1 MVKNSKIKLGFTLAK
16 GATHLKLLPSMERF
30 GFTLAE
36 VLITLGIIGVVA
48 AMTIPNLLQHYSQE
62 ATVNKLKKTISVLN
76 QAYRLSF
83 DDVGEPGADQLQIT
97 STEYFNTYWAPYI
110 KVSNFCSTY
119 KACGY
124 SKVSPWTNANGTPT
138 GWYIVEPRLRTSF
151 ITLDG
156 VAVVPL
162 FSSWADDDGGKGE
175 KKKNVFEIIV
185 DINAGEK
192 PNKLGRDVFYLTR
205 VTENGGG
212 IRPYGFEKSNDEI
225 NQNCSKTGRGEY
237 CAEKIRR
244 AGWKI
249 DKSYPW
255 K

>member
-1 MVKNSKIKLGFTLAK
+1 MVKNSKMKLGFTLAEC
-16 GATHLKLLPSMERF
+16 ATHIPTKVKF

-48 AMTIPNLLQHYSQE
+48 AMTIPNLIQHYQQE
-62 ATVNKLKKTISVLN
+62 ATVNKLKKAISVLN
-76 QAYRLSF
+76 QAYKLSF

-119 KACGY
+119 KVCGY
-124 SKVSPWTNANGTPT
+124 NKFTPWTNANGTPN

-151 ITLDG
+151 VTPDG
-156 VAVVPL
+156 VAVVSL
-162 FSSWADDDGGKGE
+162 FSTWADDDGGKFE

-192 PNKLGRDVFYLTR
+192 PNRLGRDVFFLTR

-225 NQNCSKTGRGEY
+225 DKNCSKTGTGEY

-244 AGWKI
+244 AGWSI

>member
-1 MVKNSKIKLGFTLAK
+1 MSKMSSMAINLGNLSLN
-16 GATHLKLLPSMERF
+16 GRL

-48 AMTIPNLLQHYSQE
+48 AMTIPNLIQHYQQQ
-62 ATVNKLKKTISVLN
+62 ATVNKLKKVISVLN
-76 QAYRLSF
+76 QAYKLSF

-110 KVSNFCSTY
+110 KVANFCSSY
-119 KACGY
+119 RACGY
-124 SKVSPWTNANGTPT
+124 TKETPWVNANGAQC
-138 GWYIVEPRLRTSF
+138 GWFVVEQRLRTSF
-151 ITLDG
+151 VTMDG
-156 VAVVPL
+156 VVVVPL
-162 FSSWADDDGGKGE
+162 FSTWKYTTNSE
-175 KKKNVFEIIV
+175 KKNVFEVIV

-192 PNKLGRDVFYLTR
+192 PNKLGRDVFFLTR

-212 IRPYGFEKSNDEI
+212 IRPYGFEQSNENIDK
-225 NQNCSKTGRGEY
+225 NCSKSGTGQY

-244 AGWKI
+244 AGWSI

>member
-1 MVKNSKIKLGFTLAK
+1 MSKMSAKAINLGNLSLN
-16 GATHLKLLPSMERF
+16 GRL

-48 AMTIPNLLQHYSQE
+48 AMTIPNLIQHYQQQ
-62 ATVNKLKKTISVLN
+62 ATVNKLKKVISVLN
-76 QAYRLSF
+76 QAYKLSF

-110 KVSNFCSTY
+110 KVANFCSSY
-119 KACGY
+119 RVCGY
-124 SKVSPWTNANGTPT
+124 TKETPWVNANGAQC
-138 GWYIVEPRLRTSF
+138 GWFVVEPRLRTSF
-151 ITLDG
+151 VTMDG
-156 VAVVPL
+156 VVVVPL
-162 FSSWADDDGGKGE
+162 FSTWKYTTNSE
-175 KKKNVFEIIV
+175 KKNVYEIIV
-185 DINAGEK
+185 DINGGEK
-192 PNKLGRDVFYLTR
+192 PNKLGRDVFFLTR

-212 IRPYGFEKSNDEI
+212 IRPYGFEQSNENIDK
-225 NQNCSKTGRGEY
+225 NCSKSGTGQY

-244 AGWKI
+244 AGWSI

>member
-1 MVKNSKIKLGFTLAK
+1 MMLENRELTSYKSLRPNILIHIGLHISKSLIFAIIQIYVAMVK
-16 GATHLKLLPSMERF
+16 
-30 GFTLAE
+30 
-36 VLITLGIIGVVA
+36 IT
-48 AMTIPNLLQHYSQE
+48 
-62 ATVNKLKKTISVLN
+62 
-76 QAYRLSF
+76 
-83 DDVGEPGADQLQIT
+83 
-97 STEYFNTYWAPYI
+97 
-110 KVSNFCSTY
+110 
-119 KACGY
+119 
-124 SKVSPWTNANGTPT
+124 PWTNANGTQN
-138 GWYIVEPRLRTSF
+138 GWYVVEQRLRTSF
-151 ITLDG
+151 VTLDG
-156 VAVVPL
+156 VTVVSL
-162 FSSWADDDGGKGE
+162 FSTWADDDGGKGE

-185 DINAGEK
+185 DINGREK
-192 PNKLGRDVFYLTR
+192 PNRLGRDVFYLTR